1 MYPLHQRFQ
10 KHFFDGL
17 VFTPIFP
24 LSKSRFRCIQRV
36 VVKVTETVY
45 GRVVSLRTDYPSFF
59 SIVLRF
65 LGVRLDNRFPT
76 NRFETGT

>member
-10 KHFFDGL
+10 KHFFDDL

-36 VVKVTETVY
+36 VVKDTKTVPVGWVERIPTKNRIY
-45 GRVVSLRTDYPSFF
+45 KLRT
-59 SIVLRF
+59 IGNKNLK
-65 LGVRLDNRFPT
+65 LL
-76 NRFETGT
+76 